1 MTLPRGVD
9 ALTKTRHQVGALYL
23 TNLICLIPVTV
34 VIWATNEAQGV
45 AAFPRATDPG
55 FQVALFWSAALAG
68 LMNYLV
74 FLSAAVNSPL
84 TTSITGQVPPC
95 LCVCKC
101 LWELAG
107 VQEKRVPSGCAA
119 WRLGRARR
127 RRDLGGGRWLTWG
140 GHGTG
145 QECSVLARR
154 LLPAAII
161 CGGRRGRRQT
171 GEHRRV
177 LFGAAR
183 EHVVRMAEVP
193 RAFPGPTPST
203 RTRPGLSPGNTHRA
217 KWLKVRNRPVANRPF
232 LSSCCLVVPRAAEE
246 QEVGGMQ
253 RVTSAVYWRP
263 RCKASWCATALYGS
277 L

>member
-1 MTLPRGVD
+1 MTLPRGVE

-154 LLPAAII
+154 LLPAAILG
-161 CGGRRGRRQT
+161 GGRRWRRQT
-171 GEHRRV
+171 GQHRRV

-183 EHVVRMAEVP
+183 EHVVRMAEVL
-193 RAFPGPTPST
+193 RAFPGPAPAT
-203 RTRPGLSPGNTHRA
+203 RTCLGL
-217 KWLKVRNRPVANRPF
+217 
-232 LSSCCLVVPRAAEE
+232 
-246 QEVGGMQ
+246 
-253 RVTSAVYWRP
+253 
-263 RCKASWCATALYGS
+263 
-277 L
+277 